1 MILKAFSSQLFIPT
15 IGSVFVGLNQYFSN
29 LFPAGISNKISGSFE
44 MTVDMSALKNPD
56 APSFDTLR
64 ASINLTVA
72 AILISIATSLK
83 LPLSTTYVTFM
94 VTMGTS
100 LADRAWGTDSAVY
113 GVAGV
118 INVIGVVV
126 LYSLSAFLVCGGI
139 VYLIHWGGFCCYSS
153 DFLGVILFFD
163 YRNFIN
169 HRKNP
174 RNSERR
180 LFSPQ
185 ERFL

>member
-1 MILKAFSSQLFIPT
+1 
-15 IGSVFVGLNQYFSN
+15 
-29 LFPAGISNKISGSFE
+29 

-100 LADRAWGTDSAVY
+100 LADRAWG
-113 GVAGV
+113 
-118 INVIGVVV
+118 IK
-126 LYSLSAFLVCGGI
+126 I
-139 VYLIHWGGFCCYSS
+139 VPFTGW
-153 DFLGVILFFD
+153 
-163 YRNFIN
+163 
-169 HRKNP
+169 
-174 RNSERR
+174 
-180 LFSPQ
+180 Q
-185 ERFL
+185 E